1 MASFQ
6 SAATI
11 TALLSPLDASK
22 LSGRYETVT
31 KTKSGEDV
39 SVLRSLRHAPQKDL
53 MLRARITPKKVQ
65 PTHSDID
72 GLCDLFR
79 SKATVS
85 PKKLSGSKPGTVKKV
100 ESGLAETAVTTVKK
114 TNVVSSPVNKRRAS
128 GRLSAL
134 AARKAILAEEEE

>member
-31 KTKSGEDV
+31 KTKSGEEV

-53 MLRARITPKKVQ
+53 MLWARITPKKVQ

-85 PKKLSGSKPGTVKKV
+85 PKKMSGSKPGTVKKV
-100 ESGLAETAVTTVKK
+100 EPEA
-114 TNVVSSPVNKRRAS
+114 
-128 GRLSAL
+128 RLSAL
-134 AARKAILAEEEE
+134 AARKAILAEEKE